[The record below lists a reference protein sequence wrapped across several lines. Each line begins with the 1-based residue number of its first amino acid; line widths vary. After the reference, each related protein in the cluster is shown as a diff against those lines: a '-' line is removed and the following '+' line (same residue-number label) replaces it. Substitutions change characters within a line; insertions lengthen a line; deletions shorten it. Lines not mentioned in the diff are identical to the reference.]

1 MKTLILG
8 LLVSSSAF
16 ALTGDVSRP
25 YEVDRQLESSF
36 DREPQ
41 SSEFHQ
47 EFVGPKLPHQKSQFH
62 KKQFE
67 PEGTNQGNEQ

>member
-1 MKTLILG
+1 MKILILG
-8 LLVSSSAF
+8 LLMSGSVF

-47 EFVGPKLPHQKSQFH
+47 EFVGPKLPHPDSHFH

-67 PEGTNQGNEQ
+67 PEGKNQGNEQ